1 MSEDSSSIDIDRSE
15 EKWSTVNEDF
25 LEKIA
30 TKCESEMVHHQ
41 IRGLCLKRLYYV
53 LSLSN
58 IVLPLLQVIPS
69 FLNTETQTVL
79 LYITP
84 MAVAFQ
90 TLLDPSRRSENH
102 YNFEHKYQALFL
114 KIRKQLVRGKRYR
127 QAFDV
132 FLESC
137 TISFSNL
144 QDISPK

>member
-79 LYITP
+79 LYI
-84 MAVAFQ
+84 
-90 TLLDPSRRSENH
+90 
-102 YNFEHKYQALFL
+102 
-114 KIRKQLVRGKRYR
+114 
-127 QAFDV
+127 
-132 FLESC
+132 
-137 TISFSNL
+137 NL
-144 QDISPK
+144 WL